1 MRSSANLII
10 FGRLINAHP
19 IKSVPRKSIILPKK
33 PLVLLTTAF
42 LVCLTT
48 PRIPE
53 ASSKSSLSF
62 LFVAS
67 ALRLASILERDIVLF
82 FFIILSSTILPRVFD
97 DSRVL
102 DAIDLRPVNVFVMFD
117 RIGEFIRQRYT
128 EVENITNGSS
138 KSSHLEQM
146 GCCSHCR
153 YHQQLLVEQQ
163 KYRCYYC

>member
-1 MRSSANLII
+1 MPILSKVCRGSPLFFLRNL
-10 FGRLINAHP
+10 
-19 IKSVPRKSIILPKK
+19 
-33 PLVLLTTAF
+33 LVLLTTAF
-42 LVCLTT
+42 LVCLTA
-48 PRIPE
+48 PRTPE

-82 FFIILSSTILPRVFD
+82 FLIILSLILPRVFD

-128 EVENITNGSS
+128 EVENITNGSL

-146 GCCSHCR
+146 GCYSHYH

-163 KYRCYYC
+163 KYQCYYC